1 MSEAFLAIPTGI
13 CKADTEIRDRRYCRR
28 RAGVCSRPDP
38 AGAGPAGARRY
49 LEERL
54 RCPAGNLEAAA
65 AHQGSG
71 RAGFFFS
78 TALPAGRMQHCSTF
92 YNV

>member
-65 AHQGSG
+65 ARSSCAGVGSG
-71 RAGFFFS
+71 WFFFLQHS
-78 TALPAGRMQHCSTF
+78 TPSGPDAAL
-92 YNV
+92 